1 VVKRKKLA
9 TTYISRLSSGA
20 VLFFFFYGCVR
31 LYSRV
36 KIFLFCFHSIIAREH
51 LVGRLHKS
59 LIVLDN
65 TMYICVICSQVH
77 VNLFMCLNYVLSI
90 MYVSLHFS

>member
-20 VLFFFFYGCVR
+20 VLFFFYGCVR
-31 LYSRV
+31 LYSRI
-36 KIFLFCFHSIIAREH
+36 KIFLFCFHSIIAWEH

-65 TMYICVICSQVH
+65 TMDICVICSQVH
-77 VNLFMCLNYVLSI
+77 VNLFMCLNDVLSI